1 LGQVASQTL
10 DNLAATGSA
19 VDMQVFRPLI
29 GSDKLEIIADAQKL
43 GTFDLSSTPAPDC
56 CTLFMPRSPETHA
69 KIADVLAAEAEL
81 PIDSWVDEILGKA
94 ELHEY
99 RSPSSY
105 AKLRRNASIASD
117 AAGEQDEPRMQ

>member
-1 LGQVASQTL
+1 
-10 DNLAATGSA
+10 
-19 VDMQVFRPLI
+19 MQVFRPLI

>member
-1 LGQVASQTL
+1 
-10 DNLAATGSA
+10 
-19 VDMQVFRPLI
+19 M
-29 GSDKLEIIADAQKL
+29 
-43 GTFDLSSTPAPDC
+43 
-56 CTLFMPRSPETHA
+56 
-69 KIADVLAAEAEL
+69 LAAEAEL

-105 AKLRRNASIASD
+105 AKLRRNASIALD